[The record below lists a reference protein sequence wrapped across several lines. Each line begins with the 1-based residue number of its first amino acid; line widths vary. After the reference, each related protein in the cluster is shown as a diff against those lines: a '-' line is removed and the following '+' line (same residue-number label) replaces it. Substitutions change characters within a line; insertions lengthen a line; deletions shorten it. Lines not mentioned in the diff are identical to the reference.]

1 MSKRKVAKFNSVLED
16 FRKFIGESKEA
27 QEQQGKS
34 ESSVSAGTSD
44 KEVVEALPGG
54 GKAKGNSTDP
64 LLDLG
69 VSATEKADG
78 TSEPSKEEPSRKEC
92 SPSSKIASED
102 SSASDLVNK
111 LLENIKSAT
120 EQLEK
125 VEDTKIEKSAKSEME
140 DSEEETE
147 ETAQDAAEE
156 AAEDAEESA
165 QEESGDSDSDIKEE
179 KEVKKEEKVASE
191 VLIDEDAL
199 AEKIASHYRNVSVGY
214 ELGKFLFQ
222 SLGSKL
228 AADEE
233 QAMAPEEA
241 PQEAP
246 AAAEAEASP
255 EDEIQLILT
264 ALQEMVA
271 SGEVT
276 EEQAQQVLM
285 QLQSAIEGG
294 QAPSGEAAMEEA
306 PKTAGQI
313 FNDDQ
318 LSEIE
323 SSINRKVAEWVSEG
337 KTDKE
342 ITELVKEAAVS
353 DADILIKQSEE
364 SSKADDVN
372 RKIAALIELG
382 YSDEEI
388 SSIVKQAAQE
398 QEILEKINQSVLEKV
413 AELEQKGFSEKE
425 IEEYLKQAA
434 QEDAKLLQQQE
445 VKKNILAKVAQDR
458 QEKIA
463 NVPPEVQQILQALE
477 ALLQSGEITEEEATA
492 VLQELG
498 LAGGEGSPEA
508 SPEGAPVPEQAP
520 EQAPQ

>member
-125 VEDTKIEKSAKSEME
+125 KAESYME
-140 DSEEETE
+140 DSKEETE
-147 ETAQDAAEE
+147 EEAKEE
-156 AAEDAEESA
+156 AESA
-165 QEESGDSDSDIKEE
+165 KEDSQEESGDSDSDIKEE

-241 PQEAP
+241 PV
-246 AAAEAEASP
+246 AAEAEASP

-388 SSIVKQAAQE
+388 SSIVKHAAEE

-413 AELEQKGFSEKE
+413 AELEQKGFSEQE